1 MDEISRQNKTNPMI
15 YMDMTALSSGSS
27 DNVLKKID
35 DVINKL
41 DGMPKTK
48 DTEKVLSDLKIAAE
62 IINQNKDA
70 YEFCK
75 DEMNGHDKYVVEKGS
90 DCIDKLATIVS
101 SVDTMVDSIN
111 SDNASYAIASSE
123 LTRAVIGE
131 MKNGEYIY
139 AISKNPQMS
148 DDEFEK
154 SNVKFEIDYKYAYVE
169 SGLYAFYAS
178 ANLYGFLRE
187 NLILLRIEFLRE
199 QMLLM

>member
-1 MDEISRQNKTNPMI
+1 
-15 YMDMTALSSGSS
+15 MTALSSGSS

-48 DTEKVLSDLKIAAE
+48 DTEKALSDLKIAAE

-101 SVDTMVDSIN
+101 SVDTMVNSIN

-131 MKNGEYIY
+131 MKNGEYI
-139 AISKNPQMS
+139 
-148 DDEFEK
+148 
-154 SNVKFEIDYKYAYVE
+154 
-169 SGLYAFYAS
+169 
-178 ANLYGFLRE
+178 
-187 NLILLRIEFLRE
+187 
-199 QMLLM
+199 

>member
-1 MDEISRQNKTNPMI
+1 
-15 YMDMTALSSGSS
+15 MDMTALSSGSS

-48 DTEKVLSDLKIAAE
+48 DTEKALSDLKIAAE

-101 SVDTMVDSIN
+101 SVDTMVNSIN
-111 SDNASYAIASSE
+111 SDNAS
-123 LTRAVIGE
+123 
-131 MKNGEYIY
+131 Y

-154 SNVKFEIDYKYAYVE
+154 SNVKFDIDYKYAYVE
-169 SGLYAFYAS
+169 SGLYAFDAS